1 MVPYQAIFFDFDYTL
16 GDATPSILA
25 GFAYGL
31 DQLGW
36 PAPDADEIRRTV
48 GYPLEESYTKLTGD
62 RDPIHREQFRAYFT
76 QAAQARQREE
86 AVLLPGATE
95 LLRWL
100 GQKGVKR
107 AVVSTK
113 RRTLCGAFWST
124 GVWQTSLRWYSAATM
139 SPTVSR
145 TPRGFCLLWNNWKS
159 RPPRCYTV
167 GTPFWTRRR
176 PSGPDA
182 IFRQSSTGPPQGRI
196 FSPFPM
202 SISLR
207 TCQSYW
213 IGLENRPDDPVG
225 TAAWAGHSRPFCL

>member
-16 GDATPSILA
+16 GDATPSILQALPTAWTSSA
-25 GFAYGL
+25 GPPPTRMRSVGL
-31 DQLGW
+31 LAILWRSPIPSSPGIVTRFTASSSAPISPKQLRPARGKKLSCC
-36 PAPDADEIRRTV
+36 PAPQNCSAGWVRRA
-48 GYPLEESYTKLTGD
+48 S
-62 RDPIHREQFRAYFT
+62 REPSSA
-76 QAAQARQREE
+76 
-86 AVLLPGATE
+86 PSG
-95 LLRWL
+95 
-100 GQKGVKR
+100 
-107 AVVSTK
+107 
-113 RRTLCGAFWST
+113 RTLCGAFWST

>member
-48 GYPLEESYTKLTGD
+48 GYPLEESYTKLTRD

-113 RRTLCGAFWST
+113 RADTLRGILEHRGVANQFEVVLGGDDVSNSKPDPEGLLLAMEQLEVSASQVLYCGDTVLDAEAAQRAGCHF
-124 GVWQTSLRWYSAATM
+124 SAVLNGT
-139 SPTVSR
+139 
-145 TPRGFCLLWNNWKS
+145 TPRQDF
-159 RPPRCYTV
+159 
-167 GTPFWTRRR
+167 F
-176 PSGPDA
+176 
-182 IFRQSSTGPPQGRI
+182 
-196 FSPFPM
+196 PFPHVHIAPDL
-202 SISLR
+202 SELLDWLR
-207 TCQSYW
+207 KQA
-213 IGLENRPDDPVG
+213 R
-225 TAAWAGHSRPFCL
+225 

>member
-113 RRTLCGAFWST
+113 RADTLRGILEHR
-124 GVWQTSLRWYSAATM
+124 GVANQFEVVLGGDD
-139 SPTVSR
+139 VS
-145 TPRGFCLLWNNWKS
+145 NNWKS